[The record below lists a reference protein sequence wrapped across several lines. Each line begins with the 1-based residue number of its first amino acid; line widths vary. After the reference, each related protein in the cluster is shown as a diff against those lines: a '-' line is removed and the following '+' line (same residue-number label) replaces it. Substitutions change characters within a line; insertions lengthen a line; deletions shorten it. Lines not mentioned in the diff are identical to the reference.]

1 MLKGR
6 FRTTNCGSESS
17 FTQGPIN
24 QEPDIRLTEEK
35 RFQYSCEFGLILK
48 FRTKRKCGSLA
59 DRSSYRDNDST
70 ERSWLRI
77 CPAFCGRVCCKVSIA
92 LFRSLNILHVT
103 LLKFHSM
110 LATSQ
115 LLLEA

>member
-35 RFQYSCEFGLILK
+35 RFQVTFLTVFKKYISIKVHHFFKVEFEK
-48 FRTKRKCGSLA
+48 
-59 DRSSYRDNDST
+59 
-70 ERSWLRI
+70 
-77 CPAFCGRVCCKVSIA
+77 
-92 LFRSLNILHVT
+92 
-103 LLKFHSM
+103 
-110 LATSQ
+110 
-115 LLLEA
+115 